1 MGKVS
6 YRYEPFND
14 LRAVAFDDVNDARN
28 AVIHLI
34 ERMPELNGRFE
45 IVEWS
50 DGSRIYLDEDDETL
64 HRTCLDIL
72 WNDGI
77 L

>member
-1 MGKVS
+1 MGNNG
-6 YRYEPFND
+6 YRYEQYDD
-14 LRAVAFDDVNDARN
+14 LRAVIFEDSNDARN

-64 HRTCLDIL
+64 HRKCLDIL

>member
-1 MGKVS
+1 MGEVS

-14 LRAVAFDDVNDARN
+14 LRAVVFDDVNDARN

-34 ERMPELNGRFE
+34 ERMPELNGHFE

-64 HRTCLDIL
+64 HRKCLDIL
-72 WNDGI
+72 WDDGI